1 MPPVQRLVCSQDR
14 RRCTRG
20 RRVAFRRALVG
31 SDVARYVGFAR
42 EAGSTGLTT
51 YRSHH
56 QHYAATA
63 ALDGRSFQWMG
74 ASLTRWVEFGEEFG
88 RRACTLGPIG
98 IHSFSS
104 RTTCCQQGFATGSWL
119 ALVRTSLAFLRE
131 TLRRRNGVS
140 SVSFRM
146 PWPILA
152 ATVSQPFCEKG
163 VIE

>member
-63 ALDGRSFQWMG
+63 ALPLDGRSFHWMG
-74 ASLTRWVEFGEEFG
+74 ASLSRWVNLEKN
-88 RRACTLGPIG
+88 
-98 IHSFSS
+98 
-104 RTTCCQQGFATGSWL
+104 L
-119 ALVRTSLAFLRE
+119 AAERVRLVPLESIRSLAARHAASKEDDDAAACLRDGE
-131 TLRRRNGVS
+131 LVGPADLLRSTLRS
-140 SVSFRM
+140 
-146 PWPILA
+146 
-152 ATVSQPFCEKG
+152 
-163 VIE
+163 